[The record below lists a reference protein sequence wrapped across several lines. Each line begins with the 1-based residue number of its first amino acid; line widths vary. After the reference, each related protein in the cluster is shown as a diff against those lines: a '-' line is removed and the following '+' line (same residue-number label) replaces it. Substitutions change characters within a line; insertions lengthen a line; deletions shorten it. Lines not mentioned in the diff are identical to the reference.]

1 MTRRP
6 LTFGAG
12 GMLIAS
18 EVAQLLRYE
27 SVSHF
32 LRIRPRLERAGF
44 PAPVRRFGRML
55 WPVERIEAWR
65 RRQLAPDATA
75 CPGEAAP

>member
-32 LRIRPRLERAGF
+32 LRVRPRLERAGF

-55 WPVERIEAWR
+55 WPVAQIEAWR
-65 RRQLAPDATA
+65 QRQLAPA
-75 CPGEAAP
+75 GEAAP